1 MPQLQRTDDMALSS
15 SAHWAGASFSQ
26 KYGALAYRA
35 LLAEVNLTP
44 KPGLVDRV
52 NCGSHRDMALLDFY
66 HSADAIAPWLSRFI
80 EHGIRH
86 SDVHGQA
93 ALSRL
98 RPLGLACENS
108 MFLATG
114 GVNTHKG
121 SVFSLGLMC
130 CALGRLSARAQQIS
144 AEAVCQ
150 EVASLCCGLTERELH
165 QSNPQQTA
173 GQRLFY
179 QHGLTG
185 ARGEAESG
193 FATVLTHAL
202 PAYRRLLAD
211 GAQPDH
217 ALLHTLLILMS
228 VNRDTNVVSRGG
240 MAGLQW
246 LQQQATELLASLSP
260 AGMRAPLSQL
270 KVRRFDAQCIARNL
284 SPGGS
289 ADLLILTWFLAQ
301 FPHHIPDKNN
311 NGVIPVIFQD
321 AGLLAAITHPSH

>member
-1 MPQLQRTDDMALSS
+1 MPQLQRTDSMAVSS
-15 SAHWAGASFSQ
+15 PADWAGGDFSQ

-35 LLAEVNLTP
+35 MLAEVNLTP
-44 KPGLVDRV
+44 KPGLVDCV
-52 NCGSHRDMALLDFY
+52 NCGAHKDMTLQDFY

-80 EHGIRH
+80 EHGIHH
-86 SDVHGQA
+86 SHLHGQA
-93 ALSRL
+93 ALNRL

-108 MFLATG
+108 MFLATS

-130 CALGRLSARAQQIS
+130 CALGRLYARAQQIS
-144 AEAVCQ
+144 ADAVCQ
-150 EVASLCCGLTERELH
+150 EVASLCCGLTDRELC

-173 GQRLFY
+173 GQRLFS

-240 MAGLQW
+240 IAGLQW

-260 AGMRAPLSQL
+260 AGMREPLSQL
-270 KVRRFDAQCIARNL
+270 KVRMFDAQCIARNL

-301 FPHHIPDKNN
+301 FPHHLPHKNN
-311 NGVIPVIFQD
+311 NGVIGVS
-321 AGLLAAITHPSH
+321 LC

>member
-1 MPQLQRTDDMALSS
+1 MPQLQRTDSMAVSS
-15 SAHWAGASFSQ
+15 PADWAGGDFSQ

-35 LLAEVNLTP
+35 MLAEVNLTP
-44 KPGLVDRV
+44 KPGLVDCV
-52 NCGSHRDMALLDFY
+52 NCGAHKDMTLQDFY
-66 HSADAIAPWLSRFI
+66 HSADAIAPWLPSFI
-80 EHGIRH
+80 EHGIHH
-86 SDVHGQA
+86 SHLHGQA
-93 ALSRL
+93 ALNRL

-108 MFLATG
+108 MFLATS

-130 CALGRLSARAQQIS
+130 CALGRLYARAQQIS
-144 AEAVCQ
+144 ADAVCQ
-150 EVASLCCGLTERELH
+150 EVASLCCGLTDRELC

-173 GQRLFY
+173 GQRLFS

-260 AGMRAPLSQL
+260 AGMREPLSQL
-270 KVRRFDAQCIARNL
+270 KVRMFDAQCIARNL

-301 FPHHIPDKNN
+301 FPHHLPHKNN
-311 NGVIPVIFQD
+311 NGVIGVS
-321 AGLLAAITHPSH
+321 LC

>member
-1 MPQLQRTDDMALSS
+1 MPPLQRTDDRADPSL
-15 SAHWAGASFSQ
+15 AGLAGTASGFSG
-26 KYGALAYRA
+26 YWGALAYRA
-35 LLAEVNLTP
+35 MLTEVNLTP
-44 KPGLVDRV
+44 KPGLVDRF
-52 NCGSHRDMALLDFY
+52 NCGAHKDMALIDFY
-66 HSADAIAPWLSRFI
+66 YSADAIAPWLPRFI
-80 EHGIRH
+80 EHGISYPH
-86 SDVHGQA
+86 LHGQV

-108 MFLATG
+108 MFRATG

-121 SVFSLGLMC
+121 TVFSLGLIC
-130 CALGRLSARAQQIS
+130 CALGRLKARAELVNAEEIN

-150 EVASLCCGLTERELH
+150 EVASLCCGLTQRELC
-165 QSNPQQTA
+165 QANPQQTA

-202 PAYRRLLAD
+202 PAYQRLLAE
-211 GAQPDH
+211 GSQPDH

-246 LQQQATELLASLSP
+246 LQQQATEILTSLLS
-260 AGMRAPLSQL
+260 AGMGNPLSQ
-270 KVRRFDAQCIARNL
+270 KRVREFDAQCIARNL

-289 ADLLILTWFLAQ
+289 ADLLILTWLLAQ
-301 FPHHIPDKNN
+301 FP
-311 NGVIPVIFQD
+311 
-321 AGLLAAITHPSH
+321 PSSLSQK

>member
-1 MPQLQRTDDMALSS
+1 MPQLQRTDNMAVSS
-15 SAHWAGASFSQ
+15 PVVWAGGDFSE
-26 KYGALAYRA
+26 KYGALAYQA
-35 LLAEVNLTP
+35 MLAEVNLTP

-52 NCGSHRDMALLDFY
+52 NCGAHQDMTLQDFY
-66 HSADAIAPWLSRFI
+66 HSADAIAPWLPRFI

-86 SDVHGQA
+86 GHLHGQA
-93 ALSRL
+93 ALTNL

-121 SVFSLGLMC
+121 SVFSLGLIC
-130 CALGRLSARAQQIS
+130 CALGRLKARAALIS
-144 AEAVCQ
+144 AEALCQ
-150 EVASLCCGLTERELH
+150 EVASLCCGLTERELR

-173 GQRLFY
+173 GQRLFS
-179 QHGLTG
+179 QQGLTG

-246 LQQQATELLASLSP
+246 LQQQAAELLASLST
-260 AGMRAPLSQL
+260 AGVGDPVSQL
-270 KVRRFDAQCIARNL
+270 RLRMFDAQCIARNL

-301 FPHHIPDKNN
+301 FPHHLPHKNN
-311 NGVIPVIFQD
+311 NAVIEPVTAIGSVTATGVS
-321 AGLLAAITHPSH
+321 LC